1 MIIAVYKSTP
11 SESHADDPV
20 VRILQ
25 AVGYFE
31 QARRLRLMGATFDDT
46 GTDCL

>member
-1 MIIAVYKSTP
+1 MMSLEFVIPGSSVP
-11 SESHADDPV
+11 

-25 AVGYFE
+25 VVGYFE
-31 QARRLRLMGATFDDT
+31 QARRLRLMGAAFDDT